1 LAGIYLHI
9 PFCKQAC
16 SYCNFH
22 FSTSLALK
30 KEMVDAICL
39 EAELRVDYLSNQ
51 PIETLYFGG
60 GTPSL
65 LNQKELNQLF
75 DRLAAIFNLSGV
87 REITLEANPD
97 DLSRE
102 KLMELKDTPVNRL
115 SIGIQSFDEDELRF
129 MRRAHTARQS
139 LECVELA
146 RKAGFDNV
154 SIDLIYGV
162 PGPQDNTWET
172 NLAIMANMEVPHLS
186 CYALTVEP
194 RTILHHEIDRGK
206 MPPLDEEKAAR
217 EYMALLEFSER
228 EGYEAY
234 EISNFAKPGR
244 YSLHN
249 TSYWQGKT
257 YLGLGPSAHSF
268 NGLSRSWN
276 PANNARYIK
285 SLAQGML
292 PLETEVL
299 STDDRYNEWVMT
311 GLRTQWGLPEEEL
324 AIWPAEIQRYFLE
337 GVKEYIRLGQITL
350 SDGHYRLAKNARL
363 FADGISA
370 ALFFTR

>member
-1 LAGIYLHI
+1 
-9 PFCKQAC
+9 
-16 SYCNFH
+16 
-22 FSTSLALK
+22 
-30 KEMVDAICL
+30 MVDAICR
-39 EAELRVDYLSNQ
+39 EAELRMDYLSSQ

-75 DRLAAIFNLSGV
+75 DRLAANFNLSGV

-102 KLMELKDTPVNRL
+102 KLMKLRDTPVNRL
-115 SIGIQSFDEDELRF
+115 SIGIQSFDEGELKF

-139 LECVELA
+139 LECIDLA

-162 PGPQDNTWET
+162 PGPQNCTWET
-172 NLAIMANMEVPHLS
+172 NLAIMAKMEVPHLS

-194 RTILHHEIDRGK
+194 RTLLHHQIDRGK
-206 MPPLDEEKAAR
+206 IPPLDEEKAAR
-217 EYMALLEFSER
+217 EYMALLEFAEG

-249 TSYWQGKT
+249 TSYWQGKH

-285 SLAQGML
+285 SIAQGML

-299 STDDRYNEWVMT
+299 SPDDRYNEWVMT

-324 AIWPAEIQRYFLE
+324 ALWPPEIRRYFLE
-337 GVKEYIRLGQITL
+337 GVNEYIQLGQITL
-350 SDGHYRLAKNARL
+350 SDGCYRLAKNARL

-370 ALFFTR
+370 ALFIAR